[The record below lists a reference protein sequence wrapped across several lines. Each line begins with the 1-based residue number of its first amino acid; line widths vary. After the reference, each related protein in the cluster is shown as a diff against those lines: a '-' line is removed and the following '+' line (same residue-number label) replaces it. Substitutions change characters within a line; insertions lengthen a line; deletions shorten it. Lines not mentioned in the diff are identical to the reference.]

1 MKLYIILEADKL
13 MGKKRTTPE
22 TWTVKAKSFLAKGD
36 LINAV
41 SCARNAIYE
50 DHENITAWHILSD
63 VVLKQERHY
72 TALKYYRT
80 LRRLAVKNGDSE
92 LSGIAK
98 EKISELNL
106 YFKNFHLKM
115 GYTNLTH
122 FTRKGDLNKIQY
134 YLSAGEEINGKDY
147 YGSAPV
153 HIASEIGN
161 MEILKF
167 LVDHGADINLR
178 NGSRETPLMIA
189 AGYGYLPMMKY
200 LIKLKADIKV
210 MGRDRHTALWNAIYT
225 CRKNGP
231 VRLLVSCG
239 ADVNEIYEDGSNP
252 LLLALNC
259 EAYSIAAY
267 LLPLTADI
275 NIRNRFDL
283 IPVNLCAARGK
294 FNLLRALISMGADV
308 NKTTSWGKTALMEAC
323 EHNFTSCAKLL
334 LQNGADTEKVTV
346 YSQTA
351 LSLAVEK
358 NNKSIIRLLE
368 GYRNNACT

>member
-1 MKLYIILEADKL
+1 
-13 MGKKRTTPE
+13 MGKKRTAPE
-22 TWTVKAKSFLAKGD
+22 TWTFKAENFLAEGD

-50 DHENITAWHILSD
+50 DHENLTAWQLFSEG
-63 VVLKQERHY
+63 VLKQERHY
-72 TALKYYRT
+72 PALKYYRI
-80 LRRLAVKNGDSE
+80 LRRLAKKNGDLE
-92 LSGIAK
+92 LSRIAD

-106 YFKNFHLKM
+106 YFKNFHLIM

-153 HIASEIGN
+153 HIASEKGS

-167 LVDHGADINLR
+167 LVDHGADINLQ
-178 NGSRETPLMIA
+178 NGSSETPLMIA

-200 LIKLKADIKV
+200 LIKLKADITVK
-210 MGRDRHTALWNAIYT
+210 GRDRHTALWNAIYT
-225 CRKNGP
+225 CRKKGP

-239 ADVNEIYEDGSNP
+239 ADANEIYEDGSHP
-252 LLLALNC
+252 LLLALDC
-259 EAYSIAAY
+259 EGYSIADY

-275 NIRNRFDL
+275 NKRNRFDL

-294 FNLLRALISMGADV
+294 VGLLKALISMGADV
-308 NKTTSWGKTALMEAC
+308 NKTASWGKTALMEAC
-323 EHNFTSCAKLL
+323 ENNNISCAKLL

-346 YSQTA
+346 YNQTA
-351 LSLAVEK
+351 LSLAIEK
-358 NNKSIIRLLE
+358 NNKSIIRLIE
-368 GYRNNACT
+368 GYKNNAGT